1 MVELKKRI
9 QVTLSASSLTEVI
22 VATTI
27 LLVIFGISLI
37 TLHNVMISSIKKDTA
52 VLETRIEKLI
62 YQYKNNQLKVPISYT
77 EEGLL
82 IRVVNNTH
90 NTINYLDFSVTD
102 MVTKKNRNKRII
114 AIPYE

>member
-9 QVTLSASSLTEVI
+9 QPTFRASSLTEVI

-27 LLVIFGISLI
+27 LLVVFGIALI
-37 TLHNVMISSIKKDTA
+37 SLHNIMMSSIKKDTTA
-52 VLETRIEKLI
+52 LETRIEKLI
-62 YQYKNNQLKVPISYT
+62 YQYKNKQLTVPISYT
-77 EEGLL
+77 EEDFL

-90 NTINYLDFSVTD
+90 NKMKYLDFSVTQ
-102 MVTKKNRNKRII
+102 VITKKNKNKRIM